1 MEKRYYIDG
10 KCVLSYDDDVFST
23 DDDYTN
29 IKELFI
35 YPAVDKVY
43 VKYYEKQLVQ
53 QVLEKTLKKNDSIF
67 NTYCAIK
74 ELIKDEPISVDYVQ
88 SEEDTLL
95 KNLMRKNLNS
105 DEYVEFEK
113 LLDENKQVCTLGPI
127 IHNPQMVDSLKK
139 RGVII
144 AENIDEV
151 PKGYT
156 VVIRSHGVDKD
167 TYKQIEKNNLEICDA
182 TCPFVY
188 KIHKIV
194 DENSNENTPV
204 LIAGDEAHAEVIGI
218 KGFAN
223 GKVYCFTTEEELSE
237 IVKNC
242 KNMEDNPPIIVAQ
255 TTFNQKNGKIS
266 KKL

>member
-105 DEYVEFEK
+105 DEYVEFEDINIVGRQDYK
-113 LLDENKQVCTLGPI
+113 IKKRKPVEQIINGMNQNKPVILLDHQPRSLEENKKLGIDLMISGHTHAGQVFPMLPLWNLLGI
-127 IHNPQMVDSLKK
+127 NEM
-139 RGVII
+139 
-144 AENIDEV
+144 NY
-151 PKGYT
+151 GYRHDDNFNAIVSSGMGT
-156 VVIRSHGVDKD
+156 WGFAMRTSKNCEIVVID
-167 TYKQIEKNNLEICDA
+167 L
-182 TCPFVY
+182 
-188 KIHKIV
+188 
-194 DENSNENTPV
+194 
-204 LIAGDEAHAEVIGI
+204 
-218 KGFAN
+218 
-223 GKVYCFTTEEELSE
+223 
-237 IVKNC
+237 
-242 KNMEDNPPIIVAQ
+242 
-255 TTFNQKNGKIS
+255 IS
-266 KKL
+266 K